1 MKLCASCKQM
11 REPAATFDD
20 LDYCEECLPTVPP
33 QPEVV
38 GLAYL
43 LATIP
48 FQIGDRVEC
57 RTAGELYDGV
67 GIVKEIDIDFKMGGT
82 LVYPAF
88 RVELEEKSD
97 ESLPDTLW
105 YVECCLK
112 KVEHASNKV

>member
-20 LDYCEECLPTVPP
+20 LDYCEECLASNPQSP
-33 QPEVV
+33 QPELL

-48 FQIGDRVEC
+48 FDVGDKVEC
-57 RTAGELYDGV
+57 RTAGELYDGI
-67 GIVKEIDIDFKMGGT
+67 GTVKEIDIDFKMGGT
-82 LVYPAF
+82 PVYPAF
-88 RVELEEKSD
+88 RVDLEEKSQ

-105 YVECCLK
+105 YTEMCLK
-112 KVEHASNKV
+112 KVSV